1 MVELENA
8 TGSNEDKMT
17 ILMSK
22 IKLLGQEYIG
32 SPHCFPV
39 GNCILYIRLFFSLKS
54 YISMY
59 IFFNIFFYICILDF
73 LVKQLEFKAC
83 KYKVS
88 NISIITGFLE
98 LGIAMEDLLDI
109 YDK

>member
-1 MVELENA
+1 MAKN
-8 TGSNEDKMT
+8 
-17 ILMSK
+17 ILDHRIVSQLVIVSHMSDYFF
-22 IKLLGQEYIG
+22 IE
-32 SPHCFPV
+32 
-39 GNCILYIRLFFSLKS
+39 ILCHMYVISL
-54 YISMY
+54 MY
-59 IFFNIFFYICILDF
+59 IFFNIFFYTRILDF
-73 LVKQLEFKAC
+73 LVKQLEIKAC

>member
-1 MVELENA
+1 MCIVHA
-8 TGSNEDKMT
+8 
-17 ILMSK
+17 
-22 IKLLGQEYIG
+22 LL
-32 SPHCFPV
+32 
-39 GNCILYIRLFFSLKS
+39 LYIH
-54 YISMY
+54 
-59 IFFNIFFYICILDF
+59 ILDF
-73 LVKQLEFKAC
+73 LIKQLEMKAC